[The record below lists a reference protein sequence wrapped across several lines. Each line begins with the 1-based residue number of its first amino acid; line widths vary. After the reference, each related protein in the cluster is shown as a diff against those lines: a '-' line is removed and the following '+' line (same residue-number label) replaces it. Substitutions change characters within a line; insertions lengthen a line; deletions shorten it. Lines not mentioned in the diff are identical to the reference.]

1 MSSCQSQFLV
11 LATKASIWCGK
22 HLKMTLMSTEE
33 SQEEEHSN
41 LFFQLLLDL
50 LSYSAAIYSALAR
63 NPVSVDKVSMD
74 IREKF
79 IIEQLSLTRDLI
91 SEMKRIDS
99 HGSEVL
105 KVAHMVIDAVI
116 RLCGVYAQDINW
128 KFSAE
133 KLEMEKNNMECERV
147 DNMNHVINITKCTI
161 EKLHEMGIIAANIGG
176 SLVSML
182 NVSWKGVGTLLQ
194 LGEGLLAIKMNV
206 ADIISTLIS
215 LVNDSLKCAAEAW
228 SSLLKETVSVT
239 EARRKFLPVKFY
251 LINAVKISSLY
262 PCQACT
268 VHRELTLCILMIST
282 FKVLMSNKK
291 LLKTASEVF
300 SELLE
305 KTSFDL
311 LNSLLNSD
319 QVEQKLKFEVLDS
332 MFSNESFGNSVPG
345 DLSGHNKMLPMDGIF
360 SISCQVFSG
369 VRTTLLGQVAL
380 FLTFLRY
387 SPDLGEDVKLGI
399 TRKLGWLLDSLI
411 DEGVYSSVLV
421 LQIPVLCGSGKN
433 VELVWQPMFSSL
445 LDALKTFLVVV
456 SSSVAWIEVE
466 SFLLENLFHP
476 HFLCWEIV
484 MELWCFIL
492 RYAESGMV
500 SGIINK
506 LCSLLKLLAYSESVL
521 VPDSGMR
528 KLARSISMLLNFGAQ
543 SMIDQ
548 VFKSIIGD
556 DRSEL
561 SSVVCLALFME
572 GFPLNLLSDKMK
584 SVATE
589 RILADFFIFIESF
602 EEKSIKACNDGVLGV
617 PVFALSASLPS
628 LQINL
633 SDIDVKT
640 LRFLVSVIHNYRV
653 SVDTLVKDQ
662 HRKLLSETLGIIS
675 NMKHLYA
682 SEEMEKL
689 LIKLENLFV
698 SGPAASDRDLYEC
711 KPNLAL
717 FMSGLAHMPMTETDK
732 NSTQISAACEL
743 YQMMLRERHWAL
755 IHLAITAFGY
765 FSARTSCDEL
775 WRFVPHDAALS
786 YDLESGKLENEERFL
801 SDFKVFLDKEA
812 TLDVTSSRSEQLG
825 LLLKEGLILKE
836 MLQRILTI
844 KVDTVEYESM
854 EIDGEKQ
861 SKEVEGEKEHNKKRK
876 LPEGIS
882 KGMELLQSGL
892 KVIVNGLSQWQQSQP
907 ESSEF
912 HDQFMTHFSRLE
924 DEIGRLAGLA
934 GGN

>member
-63 NPVSVDKVSMD
+63 NPVSVDKESMD

-79 IIEQLSLTRDLI
+79 IIEQLNLTRDLI
-91 SEMKRIDS
+91 SEIKRIDS

-116 RLCGVYAQDINW
+116 RLCGVYAQDVNC

-133 KLEMEKNNMECERV
+133 KLEMEKNNMKCEGI

-161 EKLHEMGIIAANIGG
+161 EKLREMGIIAANIGG

-182 NVSWKGVGTLLQ
+182 NVSWKGVVTLLQ

-206 ADIISTLIS
+206 ADIISTLIL

-268 VHRELTLCILMIST
+268 VHRELTHCILMIST
-282 FKVLMSNKK
+282 FKVLMSNEK
-291 LLKTASEVF
+291 LLKNASEVF

-332 MFSNESFGNSVPG
+332 MFSDESFANSIPG
-345 DLSGHNKMLPMDGIF
+345 DLSGHNKMLPMDGLF
-360 SISCQVFSG
+360 SISSQVFSG
-369 VRTTLLGQVAL
+369 VRTTLLGQVVL
-380 FLTFLRY
+380 FLSFLRY
-387 SPDLGEDVKLGI
+387 SPDLEEDVKLGI

-445 LDALKTFLVVV
+445 LDALKTFSVVV

-484 MELWCFIL
+484 MELWCFII

-500 SGIINK
+500 SGIIIK
-506 LCSLLKLLAYSESVL
+506 LCSLLKLLAYSESVF

-528 KLARSISMLLNFGAQ
+528 KLARSISMLLKFGAQ

-556 DRSEL
+556 DTSEL

-589 RILADFFIFIESF
+589 RILADFFSFIESF

-640 LRFLVSVIHNYRV
+640 LRFLVSVIHNYGV
-653 SVDTLVKDQ
+653 SVDKLVKDQ

-682 SEEMEKL
+682 YEDMEKL
-689 LIKLENLFV
+689 LFKLENLFI

-732 NSTQISAACEL
+732 STTRISAACEL

-755 IHLAITAFGY
+755 AHLAITAFGY

-786 YDLESGKLENEERFL
+786 YDLETGKLENEERFM

-812 TLDVTSSRSEQLG
+812 TLGITSSRSEQLG

-836 MLQRILTI
+836 MLQKILTI

-882 KGMELLQSGL
+882 KGMELLERGL
-892 KVIVNGLSQWQQSQP
+892 KVIVNGLSQWQQSEP

-912 HDQFMTHFSRLE
+912 HVKFMSHFSRLE